1 MIASVTMA
9 LIPTILSTNYAFAQA
24 RDDVASDKNPRKSNP
39 ITGPPVVGEKGPVLN
54 PQNKPI
60 GSTQTTTTTTT
71 ESCTTRGGQTP
82 SGLEPQDGA
91 CRDNAENENAP
102 QHESTTTACTQ
113 RFNMNDKEQG
123 EPTCITTTP

>member
-39 ITGPPVVGEKGPVLN
+39 ITGPPLVGEKGPVLN

-60 GSTQTTTTTTT
+60 GKRRIIIINQIILSATI
-71 ESCTTRGGQTP
+71 S
-82 SGLEPQDGA
+82 
-91 CRDNAENENAP
+91 
-102 QHESTTTACTQ
+102 
-113 RFNMNDKEQG
+113 
-123 EPTCITTTP
+123 